1 MWSFQNL
8 LFIIIFLVLVS
19 KGDIINNPV
28 LVTDHANPIIFQ
40 DDNYYYIYT
49 SGEFVKL
56 SKTTGEKITTS
67 LFGIY
72 TSPYVWITD
81 QSNNNYIFSKNAMY
95 KVNIPNSYN
104 SVTKPQIEY
113 PSSYNFIGYLKETK
127 YDSTLSIAGCLASIV
142 QDEIIIYGK
151 TATSKIIF
159 SFLKKPVS
167 YSVDLINNFPSI
179 EDKMSCKVISN
190 GEYICA
196 IISNNKVYICL
207 FAYVIKNQDENEM
220 SILGIYSFNNI
231 AY

>member
-8 LFIIIFLVLVS
+8 LFIIIFLFFFS
-19 KGDIINNPV
+19 KGDIINNSV
-28 LVTDHANPIIFQ
+28 LFIDHSNSIIFQ

-67 LFGIY
+67 LFGTY

-113 PSSYNFIGYLKETK
+113 PSSYIFIGYLKETK
-127 YDSTLSIAGCLASIV
+127 YDSTL
-142 QDEIIIYGK
+142 
-151 TATSKIIF
+151 
-159 SFLKKPVS
+159 
-167 YSVDLINNFPSI
+167 LI
-179 EDKMSCKVISN
+179 
-190 GEYICA
+190 
-196 IISNNKVYICL
+196 
-207 FAYVIKNQDENEM
+207 
-220 SILGIYSFNNI
+220 
-231 AY
+231 